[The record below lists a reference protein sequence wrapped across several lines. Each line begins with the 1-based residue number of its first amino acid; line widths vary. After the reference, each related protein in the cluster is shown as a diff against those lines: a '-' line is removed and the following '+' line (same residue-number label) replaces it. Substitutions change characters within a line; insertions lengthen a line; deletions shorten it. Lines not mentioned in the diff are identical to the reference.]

1 MKEFDSPVNAGFTFL
16 ADDAIEM
23 TIVMLT
29 DSRKTWPKMLGIIR
43 LTFILVL
50 ALNMEAQEPHSPP
63 QPLRTA
69 PATPS
74 HPLDPLTAPEFGVLK
89 EILQEQGKFSDKT
102 IYGWVQLQE
111 PPKEE
116 VLAFQPGQK
125 FRREAQVVA
134 ISREKKTAFEI
145 LVDLNAKKIESIK
158 DLGNLQPFLVDS
170 EFKKAEEIVDASPEA
185 RAALEKRGYHIK
197 SKISDAFFLDTYAPG
212 KDPLLLEKGKKTIRA
227 VRVLFADRQGG
238 TNDYGPYVEGLMA
251 LVDVYGGK
259 LIALEDNP
267 GAIAHQ
273 AVPEDIFS
281 QDVLGPK
288 FNETNLQITPSTLQN
303 IKLDGNHLQ
312 WENWDFRFSFNQRE
326 GLVLHQIAFN
336 DHGKLRSI
344 CYRASISE
352 MLVPYSDPSKSWIW
366 REFFDSGEYGLGL
379 VSTEAN
385 AGKDLPGNAV
395 TLDAVFP
402 TESLELSK
410 DYPNRVFIYERDG
423 GGLFAH
429 TQPEDGSR
437 IYARAKELVM
447 GFVATVGNY
456 DYLYKWVFRED
467 GAFSFEAELHGLI
480 LNKTIKDETCQVC
493 AVQAT
498 QGPGTYLAQGD
509 QRFGTIVSP
518 QIAGIFHQ
526 HWINLRMDFDI
537 DGPANAVEECN
548 TKLLPYRR
556 VTNPRGRAFTVERT
570 VFGREKEA
578 ERNLNLSTNRTWIV
592 YNPSVKSPVG
602 HYSGYEIEPAGNTV
616 SAIPEYRFGEESS
629 FIQRHLWVTKYHSEQ
644 LYAAGKYPNQAPA
657 DYKDD
662 LSEYA
667 RRNENIYK
675 EDVVLW
681 YSMGFTHITRPE
693 DYPIMPAGKMAVSF
707 TPVGFFEKSP
717 ALGYAHIEKESS
729 GPGKP

>member
-1 MKEFDSPVNAGFTFL
+1 MSIVRNPKQRGTF
-16 ADDAIEM
+16 
-23 TIVMLT
+23 
-29 DSRKTWPKMLGIIR
+29 RKMLGIVP
-43 LTFILVL
+43 LASILVL
-50 ALNMEAQEPHSPP
+50 TLNLEAQQPQSPP
-63 QPLRTA
+63 QALETA

-74 HPLDPLTAPEFGVLK
+74 HPLDPLTAQEFAILK
-89 EILQEQGKFSDKT
+89 DILQNQGKFGDKT
-102 IYGWVQLQE
+102 IYNWVQLQE

-134 ISREKKTAFEI
+134 VSPEKKTAYEI
-145 LVDLNAKKIESIK
+145 LVDLNTKKIESVK
-158 DLGNLQPFLVDS
+158 DLANLQPFLVDS
-170 EFKKAEEIVDASPEA
+170 EFNKAKDIVDASLEA
-185 RAALEKRGYHIK
+185 RAALKNRGYDIK
-197 SKISDAFFLDTYAPG
+197 DKDKISDKFFLDAYAPG
-212 KDPLLLEKGKKTIRA
+212 KDPLLVKKGKTIRA
-227 VRVLFADRQGG
+227 VRILFADRQGG
-238 TNDYGPYVEGLMA
+238 TNSYGPYVEGLMA
-251 LVDVYGGK
+251 LVDLYAGK
-259 LIALEDNP
+259 LIALEDHP

-273 AVPEDIFS
+273 PVPEDIFN

-288 FNETNLQITPSTLQN
+288 FKETKLQIGPSTLQD

-326 GLVLHQIAFN
+326 GLVLHQIGFN
-336 DHGKLRSI
+336 DQGKLRSI

-352 MLVPYSDPSKSWIW
+352 MLVPYSDPSKSWVW
-366 REFFDSGEYGLGL
+366 REFFDSGEYGLGY

-385 AGKDLPGNAV
+385 AGKDLPENAV
-395 TLDAVFP
+395 TLNAVLP
-402 TESLELSK
+402 TESLDLSS
-410 DYPNRVFIYERDG
+410 DYANRVFFYERDG

-437 IYARAKELVM
+437 IYARAKELVI

-456 DYLYKWVFRED
+456 DYLYKWVFCQD
-467 GAFSFEAELHGLI
+467 GTFSFEAELHGLI

-498 QGPGTYLAQGD
+498 KGPGTYVAQGD

-526 HWINLRMDFDI
+526 HWINLRMNFDI
-537 DGPANAVEECN
+537 DGPVNAVEECN
-548 TKLLPYRR
+548 TKLLPYHP
-556 VTNPRGRAFTVERT
+556 TANPRGRAFTVEHT
-570 VFGREKEA
+570 VFGKEKQA

-592 YNPSVKSPVG
+592 YNPTMKSPIG

-629 FIQRHLWVTKYHSEQ
+629 FTQRHFWVTKYHPEQ

-662 LSEYA
+662 LFEYA
-667 RRNENIYK
+667 KKNENIYK

-681 YSMGFTHITRPE
+681 YSIGFTHITRPE
-693 DYPIMPAGKMAVSF
+693 DYPIMPAGNMSVKF

-717 ALGYAHIEKESS
+717 ALGYAHIEKEKS
-729 GPGKP
+729 GSGKP